1 MSFQSTVHLS
11 LDSPAHAIC
20 VQGMEIYLDVNGC
33 APQQCESFT
42 VESSPGVVVQIY
54 GTDPVKIGEEAAMNW
69 WPLSHPTNVLVGM
82 TSPSSANDKG
92 KVSVSYYQHNEDVP
106 MATAVLYLTSI
117 ELSLDVDVYRSGH
130 FETNDKQAKKN
141 WVWGP
146 KGWGAILLV
155 NCSPA
160 DAHQLVDRKSKVF
173 STEETKGLSQ
183 MILRVQG
190 PSCILKKCRVVLHTS
205 KEESEKA
212 RVYRPQKDSASTFE
226 LVLGP
231 DQHTYNL
238 APVEDDLEET
248 FYVEA
253 LEFPSA
259 SFSGLISYSASL
271 VEESQDLSIP
281 ETVVYKDT
289 VVFRVAPCVF
299 VSSTQL
305 PLEVYL
311 CRELQV
317 QGFVNTVMELSE
329 RSNIQ
334 VASVYEDPNRLGRWL
349 QDEMAFCYTQSPHKT
364 ISLVLD
370 TPRLPKLDDFP
381 MKYALSPGVGYMTQR
396 TQDHTVASIDSIG
409 NLMVS
414 PPVKAQGKEYPLG
427 RILIGSSFYPSKDCR
442 NLSKALRDFLYAQQV
457 QAPVELFSDWLMIG
471 HAYEFICFIPAQ
483 HKVEDR
489 KDFWLLLASP
499 SSCYKLFKEKQK
511 EGYGDARLFEG
522 IRKDQLL
529 SNGREANTINQLL
542 ADENMRKQNAYVE
555 KCIDL
560 NRSILKRELGLEEQ
574 DIIDIPQLFC
584 LERIANIPS
593 SEQTEKLYARPYFPD
608 LLQMIVMGQ
617 NLGIPKPF
625 GPQIN
630 GTCCLEGKIRQL
642 LEPLGFH
649 CTFIN
654 DFDCYLTEIGDFCS
668 CANIRRV
675 PFAFKWWRMVP

>member
-11 LDSPAHAIC
+11 LESPAHAIC

-42 VESSPGVVVQIY
+42 VDSSPGVVVQIY

-69 WPLSHPTNVLVGM
+69 WPLSRPTNVLVGM

-92 KVSVSYYQHNEDVP
+92 KVLEWANSDLEVP
-106 MATAVLYLTSI
+106 VALEKGLTLPLMWSGI
-117 ELSLDVDVYRSGH
+117 CKAKDLTWLLPEPTSLSSL
-130 FETNDKQAKKN
+130 QKN

-155 NCSPA
+155 NCCPA
-160 DAHQLVDRKSKVF
+160 DKPLNLCLVFF
-173 STEETKGLSQ
+173 SETKSLSQ

-212 RVYRPQKDSASTFE
+212 RVYRPQNCSSTFE

-299 VSSTQL
+299 VSSTQM

-349 QDEMAFCYTQSPHKT
+349 QDEMAFCYTQAPHKT

-381 MKYALSPGVGYMTQR
+381 MKYSLSPGVGYMTQR

-442 NLSKALRDFLYAQQV
+442 NLSKTLRDFLYAQQV

-471 HAYEFICFIPAQ
+471 HAYEFMCFIPAQ
-483 HKVEDR
+483 YKVEDK

-584 LERIANIPS
+584 LEHIANIPS

-608 LLQMIVMGQ
+608 LLQMVVMGQ

-630 GTCCLEGKIRQL
+630 GACCLEEKIRQL
-642 LEPLGFH
+642 LEPLGFQ

>member
-1 MSFQSTVHLS
+1 MSFQSIVHLS

-20 VQGMEIYLDVNGC
+20 VQDMEIYLDVNGC
-33 APQQCESFT
+33 APQQCKSFT
-42 VESSPGVVVQIY
+42 VDSSPGVVVQIY
-54 GTDPVKIGEEAAMNW
+54 GTDPVKIREEAAMKR

-82 TSPSSANDKG
+82 ASPSSANDKG
-92 KVSVSYYQHNEDVP
+92 KVSVSYYQHSEDVP

-160 DAHQLVDRKSKVF
+160 DAHQLVGRKSKVF
-173 STEETKGLSQ
+173 STEETKSLSQ

-212 RVYRPQKDSASTFE
+212 RVYRPQKDSSSTFE

-259 SFSGLISYSASL
+259 SFSGLISYSVSL
-271 VEESQDLSIP
+271 LEESPDPSIP

-299 VSSTQL
+299 VPSTQM

-349 QDEMAFCYTQSPHKT
+349 QDEMAFCYTQAPHKT

-381 MKYALSPGVGYMTQR
+381 MKYSLSPGVGYMTQR

-442 NLSKALRDFLYAQQV
+442 NLSKTLRDFLYAQQV

-471 HAYEFICFIPAQ
+471 HAYEFMCFIPAQ
-483 HKVEDR
+483 YKVEDK
-489 KDFWLLLASP
+489 KDFRLLLASP

-511 EGYGDARLFEG
+511 EGYGDAHLFEG

-542 ADENMRKQNAYVE
+542 ADENMRKQNDYAE

-630 GTCCLEGKIRQL
+630 GTCCLEEKIRQL
-642 LEPLGFH
+642 LEPLGFQ